1 MIVDFFEQ
9 GDVLRFSF
17 TVEEGDKV
25 IPSEKFQMGGRDC
38 YFRLPR
44 EVSLENI
51 HPDHIALVSLMLCF
65 PFIGERIKLP
75 TGVSEEF
82 QNATRIISRFSLEAV
97 NERVSPYSAENPS
110 RPALSLSGGVDSVTA
125 LAILPDETVS
135 FFLDRPVKKGSL
147 YDKDAAYASCQEL
160 RELGFNVVMI
170 ETDLE
175 YLRKP
180 VGFPVDLANS
190 SPAILL
196 ASEFGLD
203 SIAFGTIME
212 SAYGIGS
219 KSYRHYPTGSHNRL
233 WGTLFK
239 AAGIPLNLV
248 VAGMSE
254 VATSKI
260 MIEHEIG
267 YTSQSCIRGKWKE
280 PCLNCWKCFRKSLLD
295 STIRGEKIIDID
307 LDKLFNIR
315 EARLHLEGFPI
326 KHENVISYIC
336 ERYEGDHKLM
346 NLLKR
351 RVGAD
356 SSDLKWLEFWNPESI
371 ELIVPEYREFVKS
384 RIIQMIPTM
393 DDVQIDEM
401 KGWNMEEILENQEYE
416 DLARELK
423 SSLSSL

>member
-1 MIVDFFEQ
+1 MIVDIIEQ
-9 GDVLRFSF
+9 GDLLRFSF
-17 TVEEGDKV
+17 TAEEGDKV
-25 IPSEKFQMGGRDC
+25 KPSEKFEMGESDC
-38 YFRLPR
+38 YFKLPR

-51 HPDHIALVSLMLCF
+51 HPDHIALVSLLLCF
-65 PFIGERIKLP
+65 PFIGDRIKLP
-75 TGVSEEF
+75 TGVSNEF
-82 QNATRIISRFSLEAV
+82 QNATRVISRFTLEAD
-97 NERVSPYSAENPS
+97 NEFVLPYSAADSS

-125 LAILPDETVS
+125 LAVMPDETVS
-135 FFLDRPVKKGSL
+135 FFLDRPVKRGSL
-147 YDKDAAYASCQEL
+147 YDKDAAYTSCKEL
-160 RELGFNVVMI
+160 IQLGFDVVMI

-196 ASEFGLD
+196 ASGFGLD

-219 KSYRHYPTGSHNRL
+219 RSYRHYPTGSHNRL

-295 STIRGEKIIDID
+295 STIRGDIILDRD
-307 LDKLFNIR
+307 LDKLFKIK
-315 EARLHLEGFPI
+315 EAKLHLRGFPI

-336 ERYEGDHKLM
+336 ERYQGGHRLM

-356 SSDLKWLEFWNPESI
+356 SSNLKWLEFWNPESA
-371 ELIVPEYREFVKS
+371 ELIIPEYRDFVKS
-384 RIIQMIPTM
+384 RIIQAIPTM
-393 DDVQIDEM
+393 NDVQIDEM
-401 KGWNMEEILENQEYE
+401 KNWNMGGLLENQKIK
-416 DLARELK
+416 DLARELE
-423 SSLSSL
+423 SAL